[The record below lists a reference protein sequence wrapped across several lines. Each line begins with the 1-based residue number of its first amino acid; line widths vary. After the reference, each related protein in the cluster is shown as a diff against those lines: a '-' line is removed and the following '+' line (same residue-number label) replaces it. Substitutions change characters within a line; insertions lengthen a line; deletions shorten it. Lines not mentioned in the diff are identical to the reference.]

1 MTEQPETPQPAA
13 PDVVTPAETASDV
26 VTPAETASD
35 VVTPAETA
43 SEAPTSTAASSWA
56 TPPEPVRDSVATD
69 GTDAMESE
77 RPEVAIGAAFAG
89 GFVLAMLLRR
99 LAR

>member
-1 MTEQPETPQPAA
+1 
-13 PDVVTPAETASDV
+13 VTPAETAPDA
-26 VTPAETASD
+26 VTPPETASD
-35 VVTPAETA
+35 AVTPPETV

>member
-1 MTEQPETPQPAA
+1 VTEQPETPQPAA
-13 PDVVTPAETASDV
+13 PDGVTPAEAAPDA
-26 VTPAETASD
+26 VTR
-35 VVTPAETA
+35 AETA

-89 GFVLAMLLRR
+89 GFILAMLMRR

>member
-1 MTEQPETPQPAA
+1 
-13 PDVVTPAETASDV
+13 VTPAETASDA
-26 VTPAETASD
+26 VTPPET
-35 VVTPAETA
+35 V

>member
-1 MTEQPETPQPAA
+1 MTEQSQTPEPAA
-13 PDVVTPAETASDV
+13 PDGVAPAEPASD
-26 VTPAETASD
+26 A
-35 VVTPAETA
+35 VTPAETA

-89 GFVLAMLLRR
+89 GFVLAMLLKR